1 MRQRK
6 RTWCTHRNG
15 LPSQTF
21 THWNFPYLVVQ
32 VVFVDVIFVDV
43 QSQVCTNSIDM
54 DWFELSG
61 LVSCFLIV
69 WQWHVAVN
77 IESKLCLATWQKMCW
92 VFDPFALHNTKQTFT
107 QRKQWKT
114 KKSKRSIFTIL
125 TGLLHSRLPYII
137 DHHKHLRCFIHLYN
151 RMTTQVLAFL

>member
-1 MRQRK
+1 MMHTQEWFTK
-6 RTWCTHRNG
+6 PNFHTLEFSLPGCTGCVCWCDFCGCSVAGMYQQHRHG
-15 LPSQTF
+15 LIWALWPCILFSHCLTV
-21 THWNFPYLVVQ
+21 TR
-32 VVFVDVIFVDV
+32 
-43 QSQVCTNSIDM
+43 
-54 DWFELSG
+54 
-61 LVSCFLIV
+61 SCK
-69 WQWHVAVN
+69 N

-125 TGLLHSRLPYII
+125 TGLFHSRLPYII